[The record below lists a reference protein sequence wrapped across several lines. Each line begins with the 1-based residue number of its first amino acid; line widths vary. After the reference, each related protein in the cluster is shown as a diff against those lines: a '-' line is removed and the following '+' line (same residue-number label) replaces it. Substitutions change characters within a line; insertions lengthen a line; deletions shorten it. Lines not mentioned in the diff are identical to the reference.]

1 VNLVDVTAFGLFL
14 ERFKFS
20 SVSTDSFLVHV
31 VGESWVSTVEVFS
44 EDLNVVFVHSAKL
57 FFPLWKWKEE
67 IHLDLGSGFGKLL
80 DHFVDT
86 SFGLV
91 LGFTTLWNKAFWE
104 FNKDVSVVS
113 TGAPSA
119 VEVNSVAVVA
129 VSGQHME
136 VVSAP
141 VIV

>member
-1 VNLVDVTAFGLFL
+1 MNMYEQRVGKFL
-14 ERFKFS
+14 LRFKLSF
-20 SVSTDSFLVHV
+20 VSADSLFVHV
-31 VGESWVSTVEVFS
+31 HGVSWVGTVEVFS
-44 EDLNVVFVHSAKL
+44 EDLNEVFVNFAEL
-57 FFPLWKWKEE
+57 LFPLLHFVEE
-67 IHLDLGSGFGKLL
+67 VQLDLGSGFGELF

-91 LGFTTLWNKAFWE
+91 LSFTTLWNKTFWE
-104 FNKDVSVVS
+104 FNEDVSVVS

-129 VSGQHME
+129 VSGQHIK

>member
-1 VNLVDVTAFGLFL
+1 MNLVDVTTFGLFL
-14 ERFKFS
+14 ERFKLSFVDTNFFFVHVHGNS
-20 SVSTDSFLVHV
+20 LVSTA
-31 VGESWVSTVEVFS
+31 EVFS
-44 EDLNVVFVHSAKL
+44 EDFNVVFVDFADL
-57 FFPLWKWKEE
+57 FFPLLHLSEE
-67 IHLDLGSGFGKLL
+67 VQLDLGSGFGELL

-86 SFGLV
+86 SLGLV

-104 FNKDVSVVS
+104 FDKDVSVVS
-113 TGAPSA
+113 TGAPSV

>member
-1 VNLVDVTAFGLFL
+1 LVDVAAFGKFL
-14 ERFKFS
+14 LRFKLSF
-20 SVSTDSFLVHV
+20 VSTDSLFVHV
-31 VGESWVSTVEVFS
+31 HGESWVGAVEVFS
-44 EDLNVVFVHSAKL
+44 EDLNVVFVHFTEL
-57 FFPLWKWKEE
+57 LFPLLHLMEKVQ
-67 IHLDLGSGFGKLL
+67 LDLGSGFSELF